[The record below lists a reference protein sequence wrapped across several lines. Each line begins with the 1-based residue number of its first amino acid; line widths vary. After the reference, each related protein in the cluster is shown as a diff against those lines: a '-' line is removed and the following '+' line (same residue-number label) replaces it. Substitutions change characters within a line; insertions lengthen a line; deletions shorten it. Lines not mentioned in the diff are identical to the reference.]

1 MAARFSIKIFTM
13 KKTAVFCSAILA
25 CALVACAAILVNPS
39 VVFRSAG
46 GIKVKGTAVERV
58 QSDAAEWGARICT
71 RAPDLRAAAAEAEK
85 FAALAKAE
93 FEKRSVRRAEFSAV
107 FASPVYKVEKGA
119 VTNVVEGY
127 SAALSISVS
136 AKSREEIANVE
147 AACSGLLKS
156 GVPIFPEEA
165 RYYYTGLES
174 LKMRLLEAAAQ
185 NARKR
190 AEKLVSG
197 SGSKLGAV
205 VSASQG
211 IFQITR
217 PLSNETSDWGMY
229 DTSSFEKDVKC
240 VVTIEFSAADG
251 RSD

>member
-1 MAARFSIKIFTM
+1 MNAAAPFFLKAFAM
-13 KKTAVFCSAILA
+13 KKTVIFCSAILA

-39 VVFRSAG
+39 VVFRNAG

-58 QSDAAEWGARICT
+58 QSDAAEWGAKIYV
-71 RAPDLRAAAAEAEK
+71 RAPSLRAAAAEAEK

-107 FASPVYKVEKGA
+107 SASPVYKVEKEATTNA
-119 VTNVVEGY
+119 VEAY
-127 SAALSISVS
+127 AAALSISVS
-136 AKSREEIANVE
+136 ANSREEIANVE
-147 AACSGLLKS
+147 AACSELLKS
-156 GVPIFPEEA
+156 GVPIFPGEA

-185 NARKR
+185 NARER

-197 SGSKLGAV
+197 SGSKLGPV

-217 PLSNETSDWGMY
+217 PLSNDTSDWGMY

-240 VVTIEFSAADG
+240 VVTIEFSAAG
-251 RSD
+251 R

>member
-1 MAARFSIKIFTM
+1 M

-93 FEKRSVRRAEFSAV
+93 FEKHSVRCAEFSAV
-107 FASPVYKVEKGA
+107 SASPVYKVEKGA
-119 VTNVVEGY
+119 ATNVVEGY
-127 SAALSISVS
+127 AAALSISVS

-190 AEKLVSG
+190 
-197 SGSKLGAV
+197 
-205 VSASQG
+205 
-211 IFQITR
+211 
-217 PLSNETSDWGMY
+217 
-229 DTSSFEKDVKC
+229 
-240 VVTIEFSAADG
+240 
-251 RSD
+251 

>member
-71 RAPDLRAAAAEAEK
+71 RAPDLRAAAAE
-85 FAALAKAE
+85 
-93 FEKRSVRRAEFSAV
+93 VSAV
-107 FASPVYKVEKGA
+107 SASPVYKVEKGA
-119 VTNVVEGY
+119 ATNVVEGY

-185 NARKR
+185 NARER

-217 PLSNETSDWGMY
+217 PLSNETSAWGLY
-229 DTSSFEKDVKC
+229 DTSSFQKDAKC
-240 VVTIEFSAADG
+240 AVTLEFSAADG

>member
-1 MAARFSIKIFTM
+1 MAARFPIKIFTM
-13 KKTAVFCSAILA
+13 KKTAIFCSAILA

-58 QSDAAEWGARICT
+58 RSDAAEWGARICT

-107 FASPVYKVEKGA
+107 SASPVYKVEKGA
-119 VTNVVEGY
+119 ATNVVEGY
-127 SAALSISVS
+127 AAALSISVS

-185 NARKR
+185 NARER

-240 VVTIEFSAADG
+240 VVTIEFSAAGG
-251 RSD
+251 RRD

>member
-1 MAARFSIKIFTM
+1 M
-13 KKTAVFCSAILA
+13 
-25 CALVACAAILVNPS
+25 
-39 VVFRSAG
+39 
-46 GIKVKGTAVERV
+46 
-58 QSDAAEWGARICT
+58 
-71 RAPDLRAAAAEAEK
+71 
-85 FAALAKAE
+85 
-93 FEKRSVRRAEFSAV
+93 
-107 FASPVYKVEKGA
+107 
-119 VTNVVEGY
+119 EGY

-185 NARKR
+185 NARER

-240 VVTIEFSAADG
+240 VVTNRVFRGGRAARLKRHYQLAAEDEGVVDVAVSAGPEYVLEVGLYGDVFVELDYIG
-251 RSD
+251 GLHDHFVGGGIRRRPFPIPVI

>member
-1 MAARFSIKIFTM
+1 M
-13 KKTAVFCSAILA
+13 
-25 CALVACAAILVNPS
+25 
-39 VVFRSAG
+39 
-46 GIKVKGTAVERV
+46 
-58 QSDAAEWGARICT
+58 
-71 RAPDLRAAAAEAEK
+71 RAAAAEAEK

-107 FASPVYKVEKGA
+107 SASPVYKVEKGA
-119 VTNVVEGY
+119 ATNVVEGY
-127 SAALSISVS
+127 AAALSISVS

-185 NARKR
+185 NARER

-240 VVTIEFSAADG
+240 VVTIEFSAAGG
-251 RSD
+251 RRD